1 MPSIQLNVL
10 WAGVES
16 PLNFKV
22 LSYALDNFGKEVV
35 KVAQSNLAEQKKNT
49 TGNLS
54 KSLTYTIGD
63 NSMDIVSI
71 EFEAPNASY
80 WKFVN
85 WGVKGLINSAKAPKS
100 PFQFGSGKTET
111 KGTLRG
117 AIDRWVIQ
125 KPVGPIRDEKGRFTK
140 RKEMVRAISRSIY
153 LNGIAPSYFY
163 SSAFDRVWKRSRGKI
178 EDAVGEDYAAFTLA
192 QMPAEMMINLEI

>member
-16 PLNFKV
+16 PLKFKL
-22 LSYALDNFGKEVV
+22 LSYALNNFGKEVV
-35 KVAQSNLAEQKKNT
+35 KVGRSNLAEQKKNT

-63 NSMDIVSI
+63 NNMDIAYI

-85 WGVKGLINSAKAPKS
+85 WGVKGLISSAKAPKS
-100 PFQFGSGKTET
+100 PFQFGSGDPET

-125 KPVGPIRDEKGRFTK
+125 KPVGPIRNEKGRFTK